1 MCVVVCVYTGK
12 VCAHMG
18 TSFFFRLAAWL
29 FCLEPWLFLN
39 CTFTVPS
46 PHVSAPWL
54 IQCGYCSA
62 QSATLQETS
71 ASTGDNIRC
80 FSPKRCTKDTIGAS
94 KYCKMFY
101 KETNKAAIRVKGG
114 RQVCQFGCRG
124 QSKDDLYKI
133 AAQAIDRLTKGS
145 LQEARCKAFCDEKA
159 TLLG

>member
-1 MCVVVCVYTGK
+1 
-12 VCAHMG
+12 
-18 TSFFFRLAAWL
+18 
-29 FCLEPWLFLN
+29 
-39 CTFTVPS
+39 
-46 PHVSAPWL
+46 
-54 IQCGYCSA
+54 
-62 QSATLQETS
+62 
-71 ASTGDNIRC
+71 
-80 FSPKRCTKDTIGAS
+80 
-94 KYCKMFY
+94 MFY